1 MNENKR
7 IMIVGIF
14 IAVIALIIPIVSY
27 VNTKKTEAVMKEFT
41 TSFEKTEKNLLYIGR
56 NTCDYCQIFTPQLQ
70 DLDEVYN
77 IDYTYINTDEITQNQ
92 LNEIFEKLEINASEF
107 GTPYIAVV
115 QDGKVIDKN
124 QGFISEDPLFEFLQ
138 KHEIIKKEET
148 APLNYINYDEYTTLL
163 NTNAKEIIVYGQ
175 VGCGA
180 CEAARP
186 ILYEISRKSNVKINY
201 FNVSYLTEDQSE
213 GFGNSLAFLN
223 ENEWGTP
230 LMVVV
235 ENKKVIANLNG
246 AADIEGYTKFLKDN
260 GFIE

>member
-14 IAVIALIIPIVSY
+14 IAIIALIIPIVSY
-27 VNTKKTEAVMKEFT
+27 VNAKKTEEVMKNFT
-41 TSFEKTEKNLLYIGR
+41 TSFEKAEKNLLYIGR
-56 NTCDYCQIFTPQLQ
+56 NTCDYCRIFTPQLQ
-70 DLDEVYN
+70 DLDKIYD
-77 IDYTYINTDEITQNQ
+77 IDYTYINTDEITQSQ
-92 LNEIFEKLEINASEF
+92 LNEIFEKLDINAPDF
-107 GTPYIAVV
+107 GTPYVAVV
-115 QDGKVIDKN
+115 QDGKVIEEK
-124 QGFISEDPLFEFLQ
+124 QGFMPEDDLFEFLQ
-138 KHEIIKKEET
+138 KNEVINKDEK
-148 APLNYINYDEYTTLL
+148 APLNYVDYDEYTALL
-163 NTNAKEIIVYGQ
+163 NTNAKEIVVYGQ

-186 ILYEISRKSNVKINY
+186 ILYEIARENNVKINY
-201 FNVSYLTEDQSE
+201 FNVSYLKEEQSE
-213 GFGNSLAFLN
+213 GFSNSLAFLN

-246 AADIEGYTKFLKDN
+246 AADKAGYIKFLKDN